1 MTRTPAAILW
11 IALSAHAPLASAQD
25 DARFADAQARY
36 AEAEAEFQRG
46 NFDGALAAFTHIHGL
61 LETHERRFFVLYNV
75 GLCQERLFRY
85 AEALASYEQFLLEG
99 RAWAQRTGRRLER
112 EAEAQQSLTTL
123 RARIGTVDVSVNVG
137 RAEVWVDQRLVGH
150 APGPVLLAEGTHTI
164 ELRADGHAPGRQQVT
179 LAARTTQALAFTL
192 ERSLGGVSPAFV
204 IAGAALTAVAAGIGI
219 GFGASALA
227 EQSLIDEQLASA
239 DPTERFRV
247 TQARI
252 DANAQSALLADVMFA
267 TAGVLG
273 IATIVLVFVTDW
285 GGGASDSAQLVPW
298 VDPNGGGLALG
309 GRF

>member
-1 MTRTPAAILW
+1 MPRTPAAIC
-11 IALSAHAPLASAQD
+11 LAAATLFTSLTSAQED
-25 DARFADAQARY
+25 PRWAEAQARY

-46 NFDGALAAFTHIHGL
+46 NFDGALAGFTHIHAL

-85 AEALASYEQFLLEG
+85 AEALASYETFLGEG
-99 RAWAQRTGRRLER
+99 RAWAQRTRGRLER

-123 RARIGTVDVSVNVG
+123 RARLGTLDVSANVG
-137 RAEVWVDQRLVGH
+137 RAEVWVDQRLAGH
-150 APGPVLLAEGTHTI
+150 APGAVLVSEGTHTV
-164 ELRADGHAPGRQQVT
+164 ELRADGRAPGRRQVSV
-179 LAARTTQALAFTL
+179 AARTTQPLAFTL
-192 ERSLGGVSPAFV
+192 EPAFSGLSPAFV
-204 IAGAALTAVAAGIGI
+204 ITGAALTAIAAGIGI

-252 DANAQSALLADVMFA
+252 DANAENALLADVMFA

-273 IATIVLVFVTDW
+273 IATVILIFVTDW
-285 GGGASDSAQLVPW
+285 GGGASESAQLVPL
-298 VDPNGGGLALG
+298 VDPNGGGLSLG